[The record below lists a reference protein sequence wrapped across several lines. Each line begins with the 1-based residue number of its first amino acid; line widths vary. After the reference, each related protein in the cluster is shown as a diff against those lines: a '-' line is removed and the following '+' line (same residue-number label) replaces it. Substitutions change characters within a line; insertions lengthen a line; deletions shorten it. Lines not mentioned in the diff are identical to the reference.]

1 MSRVWGMGGEL
12 GVSASRPSSDLSK
25 SPCPRKLAGRSAWPV
40 HSCRCEEAPLTR
52 AAQRR
57 SVRQRPRKE
66 AEAAVYIALSCK
78 RSKYGIADAIGGA
91 TERPMISDLRCEESD
106 HR

>member
-66 AEAAVYIALSCK
+66 AERLLRPALPAAGPTCRPLGLGSGKEA
-78 RSKYGIADAIGGA
+78 G
-91 TERPMISDLRCEESD
+91 RPMHTRKQLL
-106 HR
+106 